1 MRPITPSYIHQAVG
15 GEAFLFHEDSVREVI
30 IDSRK
35 AVPGSLFF
43 AVRGAKND
51 GHDFIPSA
59 YEAGCRS
66 VVIDEEAWA
75 ERCRE
80 MEGMNVFLVPNV
92 TNALMALAKQYL
104 ADWKDLRRVAV
115 TGSVGKTSTKEF
127 LAAVLGSRYHVG
139 KTPGNLNSEYG
150 LPLTIFGF
158 DEDIELAVLEMG
170 AGSTTSLH
178 DLADIAKPDV
188 AVLTNVGS
196 AHLEIFH
203 TREKLAEE
211 KLAIA
216 SGLRPG
222 GALILNA
229 DSEYPK
235 EEQVRALL
243 PERADVVCVGTKEV
257 SPNADYCLREICDK
271 GIDGVQSILDICTDP
286 QESVMLE
293 LPTIGAHN
301 LLNASLAV
309 AAGAFFGITAKEAA
323 AALKR
328 MEPVGKRLEVMK
340 VGDLTVIN
348 DAYNASPES
357 MKAAVRVLRASEA
370 KRRVAFLG
378 DMYELGEDS
387 NKLHASVGEAV
398 RDAGID
404 LLITAGENA
413 LSIALGATGG
423 ETEVHAFL
431 TREEA
436 FDALP
441 KLVKKEDLLLLKASR
456 AMALEEAVQ
465 VLERN
470 LQC

>member
-1 MRPITPSYIHQAVG
+1 MKAITPAYIHQAVG
-15 GEAFLFHEDSVREVI
+15 GEAFLTHEEPVREVV

-35 AVPGSLFF
+35 VAQGSLFF

-51 GHDFIPSA
+51 GHDFIPAA
-59 YEAGCRS
+59 YESGCRA
-66 VVIDEEAWA
+66 VVIDEEAWVQ
-75 ERCRE
+75 RCRA
-80 MEGMNVFLVPNV
+80 MDGMNVFFVPNV

-104 ADWKDLRRVAV
+104 ADWEDLKRVAV

-127 LAAVLGSRYHVG
+127 LAAVLGSRYRVG

-158 DEDIELAVLEMG
+158 DEDIEVAVLEMG
-170 AGSTTSLH
+170 AGSTTHLR

-196 AHLEIFH
+196 AHLEVFH

-211 KLAIA
+211 KLAVA
-216 SGLRPG
+216 SGLGPG
-222 GALILNA
+222 GLLVLNA
-229 DSEYPK
+229 DSDYPK
-235 EEQVRALL
+235 EEQVKELL
-243 PERADVVCVGTKEV
+243 PAGAEVVHVGTSEA
-257 SPNADYCLREICDK
+257 SPHAEYRLREICDK
-271 GIDGVQSILDICTDP
+271 GVDGVQSILDICIDP
-286 QESVMLE
+286 QESVKLE

-301 LLNASLAV
+301 LLNAALAV
-309 AAGAFFGITAKEAA
+309 AAGAAFGISAEEAT
-323 AALKR
+323 AALKN
-328 MEPVGKRLEVMK
+328 MKPVGKRLEVLEI
-340 VGDLTVIN
+340 GDITVIN

-357 MKAAVRVLRASEA
+357 MKAAIRVLRASEA

-387 NKLHASVGEAV
+387 NELHASVGKAA

-441 KLVKKEDLLLLKASR
+441 SLMKPGDLLLLKASR

-470 LQC
+470 L